1 MQSRRTD
8 EVTAC
13 NIQKVLI
20 FKSKF
25 YHLKFYDSMNSSV
38 PVSLY
43 KQRMREAQL
52 MDNCLSLADQELVG
66 GEVEEAIKSLEDD
79 RDRDGEKDDAD
90 LEFFHVSSSVEV

>member
-1 MQSRRTD
+1 
-8 EVTAC
+8 
-13 NIQKVLI
+13 
-20 FKSKF
+20 
-25 YHLKFYDSMNSSV
+25 MNSSV

-66 GEVEEAIKSLEDD
+66 GEIEEEAIKSVEDD